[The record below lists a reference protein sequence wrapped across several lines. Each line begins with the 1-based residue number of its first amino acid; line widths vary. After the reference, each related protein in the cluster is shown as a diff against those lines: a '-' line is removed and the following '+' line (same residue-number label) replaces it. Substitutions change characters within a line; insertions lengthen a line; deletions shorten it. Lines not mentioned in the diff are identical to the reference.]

1 MSWSRFLGSVGAA
14 FVLTVSGTALARP
27 PGCDEQCQPET
38 PNNILCTCWERA
50 GAPVTTCGQYRVD
63 QCGLLLDEEE
73 EGEFTE
79 ASSNTSESLTS
90 EEPQA
95 NVCVASL

>member
-14 FVLTVSGTALARP
+14 FVLTVSGTASARP
-27 PGCDEQCQPET
+27 PGCEEQCAPTT
-38 PNNILCTCWERA
+38 PDYIACTCWERA

-63 QCGLLLDEEE
+63 ACGVLLDEEE
-73 EGEFTE
+73 EDEFTE
-79 ASSNTSESLTS
+79 ASSSTSDVLTS

-95 NVCVASL
+95 GVCVASL